1 MRGFFICTYKNML
14 KVFMRR
20 KLKRSVK
27 RHLENRYYFTRIKNQ
42 ITAALIKLKK
52 TAALPISL
60 ARFASL

>member
-1 MRGFFICTYKNML
+1 MTSLRIKIENARSFFGF
-14 KVFMRR
+14 
-20 KLKRSVK
+20 KLKGSLK
-27 RHLENRYYFTRIKNQ
+27 WHLENRDYFMRIKNQ

>member
-1 MRGFFICTYKNML
+1 MALIN
-14 KVFMRR
+14 
-20 KLKRSVK
+20 KLINIDQK
-27 RHLENRYYFTRIKNQ
+27 YYLTSNKNQ